1 MERLGLKIKRLLE
14 MQKLEASI
22 YITVDTMKYLK
33 KGGTLIYSTCSINP
47 NENRKVCDWFL
58 KENKEFE
65 TVKVAPDIER
75 CIDEGD
81 YLTLTPHINNCDGF
95 FIAKFKRK

>member
-1 MERLGLKIKRLLE
+1 MR
-14 MQKLEASI
+14 M
-22 YITVDTMKYLK
+22 T
-33 KGGTLIYSTCSINP
+33 
-47 NENRKVCDWFL
+47 NE
-58 KENKEFE
+58 EFE
-65 TVKVAPDIER
+65 TVKVAPDIPR